1 MKLSRTMR
9 PDLPDTYGQVLDK
22 AQRVDKDVEAGRKYY
37 RDQRQKRGREESS
50 SKGKDAVQQP
60 KRRNNNVAIKEPVQN
75 TQKPTITCK
84 TCGKNHSG
92 VCYWESG
99 ACFNCQHQGHRIRDC
114 PQPLKPQ
121 FIQEYNEGSFQI
133 PSGSSVII
141 KRVPAGTVSQALVPI
156 ASNEKFGTECSKA
169 FSPMIGQADEFDDF
183 GIDLCPVPEATLPET
198 ELYKKSGIS
207 NEKANIV
214 GRRFS
219 APSRSGCQLEASDPS
234 DAILRGPNQSE
245 TEGNIPLKKLEAQ
258 VEEHV
263 KFEKVGGGANSL
275 APQNANVPSEL
286 KCPLCNTF
294 FKEAVMIPCCQH
306 SFCERCIRVELI
318 EKARCPKCSSN
329 KCRVEHLLPNL
340 SLRQAI
346 EHFLE
351 SQVLITA
358 SENALREY
366 APDGE
371 SGIQAKDVS
380 CAVTI
385 LRKEPN
391 VPLSSSATGKGSNQI
406 IGESYYESRKYAS
419 FEGSG
424 NSGTGKSLKSAPSS
438 KKTNRIDREK
448 SGYAHHV
455 DFQSRPEDLAGGAD
469 FQGENQ
475 PFSLPHIHVHE
486 EGGGRSFVANGR
498 HKKLDRTCYMCG
510 SPDHFIRDCPVA
522 SSPHPMLQAG
532 NPMFP
537 GGMPGYASGYA
548 SPYWNSAIYPPMRPY
563 GNMYGNPG
571 MMPFNASMVPATPFP
586 VTPYIPSMYGGL
598 PSPGLVHQ
606 YIHSH
611 LKDARLH
618 FWNYVV
624 ADLHTFRHFLAT
636 FCSMDM
642 RMGSLA
648 PLVSRGK
655 LSNEKLGR
663 RQLYDDEDD
672 DPRRRYRYNEPER
685 SHDYRYHTERE
696 KSVSYSDENVS
707 RKSRRKPQYDK
718 HPDHDIHGVEERHES
733 HSRSSTAGRDRKTYN
748 SERSY
753 SGVEDL
759 SSSDRYDEE
768 RHRQHYRS
776 SKKQH
781 SRRGQ
786 CDSDSSCRRNKT
798 KRVTRSKDPDIKG
811 SNKKHYNHLESG
823 LESSSSGDQKKRHK
837 DKNHS
842 RSSRH
847 SGHAKPV
854 SDELSH
860 ERWQMVTTS
869 DEDCRERSRHL
880 KRKRV
885 L

>member
-1 MKLSRTMR
+1 MSIRFKFRSSVSFDSVDIDGRASISVR
-9 PDLPDTYGQVLDK
+9 DL
-22 AQRVDKDVEAGRKYY
+22 R
-37 RDQRQKRGREESS
+37 
-50 SKGKDAVQQP
+50 SKIV
-60 KRRNNNVAIKEPVQN
+60 RH
-75 TQKPTITCK
+75 
-84 TCGKNHSG
+84 KNLNISQD
-92 VCYWESG
+92 
-99 ACFNCQHQGHRIRDC
+99 FD
-114 PQPLKPQ
+114 L
-121 FIQEYNEGSFQI
+121 YNDGSFQI

-156 ASNEKFGTECSKA
+156 ASNEKFGTECSKP

-183 GIDLCPVPEATLPET
+183 GIDLCPVPEATLPEN

-207 NEKANIV
+207 NEKANIA

-219 APSRSGCQLEASDPS
+219 APSRSGCQLEASDPG

-245 TEGNIPLKKLEAQ
+245 TEGNIPQKKLEAQ

-275 APQNANVPSEL
+275 APQNANLPSEL

-306 SFCERCIRVELI
+306 SFCERCIRAELI

-385 LRKEPN
+385 FRKEPN

-419 FEGSG
+419 FERSG

-438 KKTNRIDREK
+438 KKTNQIDREK

-498 HKKLDRTCYMCG
+498 HKKMASRGELFLVVAGRSHNALPPSSIVDEAEDIPFAQYSEESEKVEQNRAVSNYTLYLDRTCYMCG

-522 SSPHPMLQAG
+522 SSPHPMLQTG

-537 GGMPGYASGYA
+537 GGVPGYSSGYA

-571 MMPFNASMVPATPFP
+571 MMSFNASMVPATPFP

-606 YIHSH
+606 YINSH
-611 LKDARLH
+611 LKDAGLH
-618 FWNYVV
+618 FWNHVV

-636 FCSMDM
+636 FCSMDT

-648 PLVSRGK
+648 PQVSRGK

-672 DPRRRYRYNEPER
+672 DPRRRYCYNEPER

-781 SRRGQ
+781 LRRDQ

-798 KRVTRSKDPDIKG
+798 KRVTRTKDPDIKG
-811 SNKKHYNHLESG
+811 SNEKHYNHLESG
-823 LESSSSGDQKKRHK
+823 LESSSSGDRKKRHK

-854 SDELSH
+854 SDELSN
-860 ERWQMVTTS
+860 ERWQMVTMS
-869 DEDCRERSRHL
+869 DEDCRERNCHL

>member
-1 MKLSRTMR
+1 M
-9 PDLPDTYGQVLDK
+9 P
-22 AQRVDKDVEAGRKYY
+22 E
-37 RDQRQKRGREESS
+37 
-50 SKGKDAVQQP
+50 
-60 KRRNNNVAIKEPVQN
+60 
-75 TQKPTITCK
+75 
-84 TCGKNHSG
+84 
-92 VCYWESG
+92 
-99 ACFNCQHQGHRIRDC
+99 
-114 PQPLKPQ
+114 
-121 FIQEYNEGSFQI
+121 EYNDRSFQI

-156 ASNEKFGTECSKA
+156 ASNEKFGTGCSKA
-169 FSPMIGQADEFDDF
+169 FSPMVRISIMALLFYSEFPISSKWTLEKLPIWLADGDCTRDMVLIPTPGMIGQADEFDDF

-207 NEKANIV
+207 NEKANIA

-219 APSRSGCQLEASDPS
+219 APSRLGCQLEVSDAS

-245 TEGNIPLKKLEAQ
+245 TEGNIPQKKLETQ

-263 KFEKVGGGANSL
+263 KFEKVGVDANSL
-275 APQNANVPSEL
+275 APQNANLPSEL

-371 SGIQAKDVS
+371 SGIQAKDIS

-385 LRKEPN
+385 FRKEPN

-424 NSGTGKSLKSAPSS
+424 NSGTGKSLKSGPSS
-438 KKTNRIDREK
+438 KKTNQIDRVK

-486 EGGGRSFVANGR
+486 EGGGRSFVANAR
-498 HKKLDRTCYMCG
+498 HKKVNVLNPRGTGRSDKGLPLSSIVDEAEDIPFAQYSEESEKLDRTCYMCG

-522 SSPHPMLQAG
+522 SRPHPMLQAG

-548 SPYWNSAIYPPMRPY
+548 SPYWNSSIYPPMRPY

-598 PSPGLVHQ
+598 PSPG
-606 YIHSH
+606 
-611 LKDARLH
+611 
-618 FWNYVV
+618 
-624 ADLHTFRHFLAT
+624 
-636 FCSMDM
+636 
-642 RMGSLA
+642 
-648 PLVSRGK
+648 
-655 LSNEKLGR
+655 

-707 RKSRRKPQYDK
+707 RKSRRKPRYDK

-733 HSRSSTAGRDRKTYN
+733 HSRSSTAGRDRKAYN

-759 SSSDRYDEE
+759 SNSDRYDEE

-823 LESSSSGDQKKRHK
+823 LESSSSRDQKKRHK
-837 DKNHS
+837 DKIHS
-842 RSSRH
+842 HSSRH

-854 SDELSH
+854 SDELSN
-860 ERWQMVTTS
+860 EKWQMVTTS
-869 DEDCRERSRHL
+869 DEDCRERNRHL